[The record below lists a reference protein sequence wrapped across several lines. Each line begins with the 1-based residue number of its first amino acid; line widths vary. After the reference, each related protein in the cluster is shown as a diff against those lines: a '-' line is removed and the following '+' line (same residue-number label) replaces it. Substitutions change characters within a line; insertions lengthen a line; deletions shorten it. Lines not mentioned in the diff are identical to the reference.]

1 MLPPYSTFYWQD
13 VIIIKVDIEIQPYDN
28 GIRLTWVDGFEI
40 TCAKDHDAFLI
51 KANAEG
57 LKSLASICLTLAQ
70 DEVPQNAHVHLDE
83 YNSLEEGSVELIIAK
98 G

>member
-1 MLPPYSTFYWQD
+1 MAT
-13 VIIIKVDIEIQPYDN
+13 VKVYVDIQPYDRCL
-28 GIRLTWVDGFEI
+28 RLTWVDGFEI
-40 TCAKDHDAFLI
+40 TCSKDHEAFLI

-70 DEVPQNAHVHLDE
+70 EDVPEGSHVYLDE
-83 YNSLEEGSVELIIAK
+83 YNSLEDGSAELIIAK

>member
-1 MLPPYSTFYWQD
+1 M
-13 VIIIKVDIEIQPYDN
+13 KVSVEIEPYDQCL
-28 GIRLTWVDGFEI
+28 RLTWVDGFEI
-40 TCAKDHDAFLI
+40 TCSEDHDAFLI

-70 DEVPQNAHVHLDE
+70 EEVPKNAHVHLDA
-83 YNSLEEGSVELIIAK
+83 YNSLEDGSVELIIAK

>member
-1 MLPPYSTFYWQD
+1 MKAS
-13 VIIIKVDIEIQPYDN
+13 VEVEPYD
-28 GIRLTWVDGFEI
+28 GCLRLTWVNGFEI
-40 TCAKDHDAFLI
+40 TCSKDHDAFLI

-70 DEVPQNAHVHLDE
+70 GNVPQGAHVHLDE
-83 YNSLEEGSVELIIAK
+83 YNSLEDGSEEIIIAK